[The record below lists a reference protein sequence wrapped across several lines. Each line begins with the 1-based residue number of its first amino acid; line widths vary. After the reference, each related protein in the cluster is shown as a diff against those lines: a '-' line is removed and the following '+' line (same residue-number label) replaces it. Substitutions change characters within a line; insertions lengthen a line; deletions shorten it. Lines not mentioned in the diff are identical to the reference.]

1 MTSSLLAYVAYDN
14 GGHGLRPNASGDAGT
29 TVSLT
34 CSIKANPSVKRAT
47 YVWRHITAVG
57 LAYLVR
63 SYFESATQAAARAN
77 AAAPVHADAS
87 EARITKVA
95 PQVKRTVVIQHR
107 RKDGVAVVSVV
118 NADKYSAFVSSAAVQ
133 LEAARSDLEAAASAK
148 LRAELSGCFQPVM
161 QRASLFADWYFG
173 YQTSYVDYT

>member
-1 MTSSLLAYVAYDN
+1 M
-14 GGHGLRPNASGDAGT
+14 
-29 TVSLT
+29 
-34 CSIKANPSVKRAT
+34 
-47 YVWRHITAVG
+47 
-57 LAYLVR
+57 
-63 SYFESATQAAARAN
+63 
-77 AAAPVHADAS
+77 HADAS

-148 LRAELSGCFQPVM
+148 LRTELSGCFQPVM

-173 YQTSYVDYT
+173 YQTSYVDYM